1 MERRSSIERER
12 ERYILRVDK
21 PKRESTPIS
30 TPSDLKACPSDRSL
44 SFPLATHDNV
54 SARSDTVR
62 LLLLSGS
69 HSLEI

>member
-12 ERYILRVDK
+12 DISCVSISRRENLLQFLLRRILKLAR
-21 PKRESTPIS
+21 PTA
-30 TPSDLKACPSDRSL
+30 LSL
-44 SFPLATHDNV
+44 STHDNV